1 MKSIFKW
8 VQLSDIHFQN
18 KNAGFNSELLRESLP
33 NYLEENVKD
42 CKALILT
49 GDYRFAP
56 DREENPKRV
65 ANYILT
71 ISNKLHVE
79 GRVYAVPGN
88 HDLDRSKSRLFLI
101 QGVQSEYTPEM
112 GTIDSKVCSDLLGGF
127 SFFHELCTELNIPSI
142 NNSENPHLFVSL
154 ENCNLLLL
162 NTALTAGCDEDASR
176 LILGSKYI
184 RALVE
189 RSENNKKPIIA
200 VGHHSLYTL
209 NEKEKDTL
217 STMFDRNGIRLY
229 LCGHSHKHKYE
240 SFGEYGKEVT
250 VGCLKEDD
258 TSVTASF
265 AVGELFDDGSV
276 QITSYYWDTS
286 EQGWYEM
293 PSKKREWA
301 GLYQL
306 AKPEFN
312 EETLP
317 ERVEQQYNPLS
328 LVGYSLLGSLGEEGI
343 KYYWKKDGSLVES
356 IAFNR
361 RLKNP
366 IRDEDNNT
374 SAYTISTSIG
384 CQLSATNNECL
395 FCETGTSKFAA
406 PLSGEDIALQSI
418 FMAEYDS
425 DCPSFPSVRGHARE
439 FAFMGQGEPG
449 YNYPAIQK
457 AIILNDFIMERLGQ
471 KVSRYIISTC
481 GITDLIPSVIQD
493 IKKGIFKNRV
503 TIHLSLHDV
512 GDDRKDL
519 MPISRTN
526 DYSEILSQCKIL
538 YNYTK
543 EKIGVGILLLDKF
556 QPANSQ
562 RYYTLTPDK
571 LRTILGELDNEAF
584 RIDLCAVNSTK
595 AGKQLHQMSNEYAN
609 ILLGIVK
616 DAGFEGKIFT
626 SFGSAQN
633 AGCGML
639 SSTYENIQPL
649 GNGSI
654 RHFNKAVDLLKE
666 AREYYKKTL

>member
-1 MKSIFKW
+1 MSSIFKW
-8 VQLSDIHFQN
+8 VQLSDIHFQD
-18 KNAGFNSELLRESLP
+18 KKAGFNSEVLRKSLP
-33 NYLEENVKD
+33 KYLKDNIKD
-42 CKALILT
+42 CNALILT
-49 GDYRFAP
+49 GDYRYAP
-56 DREENPKRV
+56 DNEENPKRV
-65 ANYILT
+65 ANYIST
-71 ISNKLHVE
+71 IANNLHVE
-79 GRVYAVPGN
+79 NRVFAVPGN
-88 HDLDRSKSRLFLI
+88 HDLDRSKNRLYLI
-101 QGVQSEYTPEM
+101 QGVQSEYTPEI
-112 GTIDSKVCSDLLGGF
+112 GTIDSKVCSNLLDGF
-127 SFFHELCTELNIPSI
+127 PFFRELCEALKMPSFT
-142 NNSENPHLFVSL
+142 NSDNPHLFIPL
-154 ENCNLLLL
+154 EHCNLLLL
-162 NTALTAGCDEDASR
+162 NTALTAGYDEDTSN

-184 RALVE
+184 NALLE
-189 RSENNKKPIIA
+189 NSEHNRNPIIA
-200 VGHHSLYTL
+200 VGHHPLDAL
-209 NEKEKDTL
+209 NEKEKDTI
-217 STMFDRNGIRLY
+217 STMLERKGIHLY
-229 LCGHSHKHKYE
+229 LCGHSHTQKYD
-240 SFGEYGKEVT
+240 SFGEEGKQIT
-250 VGCLKEDD
+250 VGCLRKDD
-258 TSVTASF
+258 NSVTASF
-265 AVGELFDDGSV
+265 AVGELFDDGRV

-286 EQGWYEM
+286 EQGWYNM
-293 PSKKREWA
+293 PSKKRDWA

-306 AKPEFN
+306 VKPESD
-312 EETLP
+312 EKTLP
-317 ERVEQQYNPLS
+317 ERVEQQYNPFS

-343 KYYWKKDGSLVES
+343 KYYWKKDGALVES

-366 IRDEDNNT
+366 IRDDDNNT

-457 AIILNDFIMERLGQ
+457 AIILTDFVMERLGQ
-471 KVSRYIISTC
+471 RVSRYIISTC

-493 IKKGIFKNRV
+493 IKKGIFKNSV

-526 DYSEILSQCKIL
+526 DYSEILSQCKTL

-543 EKIGVGILLLDKF
+543 EKIGVGILLFDKF

-562 RYYTLTPDK
+562 RHYTLTPEK
-571 LRTILGELDNEAF
+571 LQKILDELDNNIF

-595 AGKQLHQMSNEYAN
+595 AGKQLHQMSNEYATK
-609 ILLGIVK
+609 LLGVVK

-626 SFGSAQN
+626 SFGSTQN

-639 SSTYENIQPL
+639 SSASDNMQQL
-649 GNGSI
+649 GNGSVQ
-654 RHFNKAVDLLKE
+654 HFNKAVDLLKE
-666 AREYYKKTL
+666 AREYYQKTL